1 MFSFLNEF
9 SSREIQGL
17 GLNALLTFLLN
28 FRKLPDYYLLIL
40 EIFFSLCEKSMVL
53 YLLENEAPWTVFKVN
68 SGLKPIRISVV
79 EQRVLWGYFSL
90 CFIFISLLK
99 SFKKE
104 SSHWKLGCLD
114 TQSRL
119 FVFCGVHC
127 LRLIQIPCPNPHLHS
142 QGQYIWI

>member
-104 SSHWKLGCLD
+104 SSH
-114 TQSRL
+114 
-119 FVFCGVHC
+119 
-127 LRLIQIPCPNPHLHS
+127 
-142 QGQYIWI
+142 